1 MTDPKSVS
9 RHGDGALQDVRA
21 VRDRY
26 PWIADD
32 RAARRIIAQAG
43 GRIIAGRWA
52 VPLDLLVRWERA
64 WHRPGVARQPAKPAA
79 TGADPYRV
87 AADVSA
93 DDLADDWWRA

>member
-1 MTDPKSVS
+1 MLDPDATLV
-9 RHGDGALQDVRA
+9 DVQG

-32 RAARRIIAQAG
+32 RAARRIVRQAG

-64 WHRPGVARQPAKPAA
+64 WNRPGVAREAV
-79 TGADPYRV
+79 GRDLR
-87 AADVSA
+87 AADVSRMGNTH
-93 DDLADDWWRA
+93 DHGCVPKTLDGDWWQSTP